1 MNAQAIKD
9 PESYFNL
16 WRAIVSITHVDNI
29 VTIEERQQIESF
41 LSSARLS
48 SKQLDILRS
57 DLENQI
63 SPEKFIDL
71 ITVPSHLAQLHH
83 LANIVFHTDKMDYR
97 EDVFL
102 KELEATISKRIN
114 FLGALKMV
122 EEEKRLYEEEES
134 QKEVKGFFNTLV
146 EFYRD

>member
-1 MNAQAIKD
+1 
-9 PESYFNL
+9 
-16 WRAIVSITHVDNI
+16 
-29 VTIEERQQIESF
+29 
-41 LSSARLS
+41 
-48 SKQLDILRS
+48 
-57 DLENQI
+57 
-63 SPEKFIDL
+63 
-71 ITVPSHLAQLHH
+71 
-83 LANIVFHTDKMDYR
+83 MDYR